1 MYQTH
6 FRHYILELA
15 HRHGHLIAIQAIVAL
30 ANTLA
35 NSFALIYLFVREGA
49 SYLECSIFVLITVT
63 ISLILIAYASRTIV
77 KNFSSS
83 IVTSLVCLAVYYV
96 LLMFLHGV
104 ALIVIP
110 PIFFGAYIVT
120 FWVPYNVLIMHI
132 TSRAKRGTVI
142 GSYFLIF
149 PLVGVATP
157 AAGGIIILLA
167 GYQTLFAVAAIL
179 ILVNIVF
186 IMGSRFLREIR
197 QRIIIQE
204 LLQSLKIN
212 MIGRQHI
219 DLDFRAVDWRLR
231 CALFA
236 EGIQDGIFW
245 IFIPIVSFEFAKSEV
260 STGGYLSLFAVWG
273 AIMTI
278 ALGYLSDR
286 LKDRA
291 SIVRIGAAFGA
302 VSVLVASSASN
313 TAHYAS
319 SMSMAYFWIAMIPSF
334 LFTMLLDKMERLKKK
349 GVIVREF
356 LLDSGRIVGVLA
368 TIVLLLFNI
377 GLNEVMVVAGIAL
390 ATIIIV
396 K

>member
-1 MYQTH
+1 MFQTQ

-15 HRHGHLIAIQAIVAL
+15 HRHGHLIAIQALVAM

-35 NSFALIYLFVREGA
+35 NSFALIYLVRQGA
-49 SYLECSIFVLITVT
+49 SYLECSVFVLIT
-63 ISLILIAYASRTIV
+63 ILVSTVLVAYASRTIV
-77 KNFSSS
+77 RNFSSS
-83 IVTSLVCLAVYYV
+83 IVTSLVCLSLYYA
-96 LLMFLHGV
+96 LLMFLHGP
-104 ALIVIP
+104 ALITVP

-132 TSRAKRGTVI
+132 TSRAKRGAIV

-157 AAGGIIILLA
+157 AIGGIIILLA
-167 GYQTLFAVAAIL
+167 GYQTLFAIAALL
-179 ILVNIVF
+179 IIGNIVF
-186 IMGSRFLREIR
+186 ILGSRFLREIR

-212 MIGRQHI
+212 MIGRRHI
-219 DLDFRAVDWRLR
+219 DLDMKAVDWRLR
-231 CALFA
+231 SALFA

-260 STGGYLSLFAVWG
+260 NTGGYLSLFAVWG

-302 VSVLVASSASN
+302 VSVLLASSSSN
-313 TAHYAS
+313 PAHYAS
-319 SMSMAYFWIAMIPSF
+319 SISMAYFWIAMIPSF

-356 LLDSGRIVGVLA
+356 LLDSGRVVGVLS
-368 TIVLLLFNI
+368 TIILLLMGASLSGAMAI
-377 GLNEVMVVAGIAL
+377 AGIAL